1 MAVSASDSLSQIP
14 GFRDPLGERIIVPQ
28 QSGTL
33 LEFLHFCDQLA
44 TAPFFGQALKDR
56 VARLG
61 NFRHSS
67 YCRVRRVQQV
77 VELDGRLALVS
88 AHTAGQRLTEV
99 LEVAARTD
107 LKPSTAGALA
117 VTRQLMASVALLH
130 DFAPYGFHGALG
142 PDRVILAGEGRIVL
156 AEHVLGTVVEE
167 AVEAWG
173 AARLWQE
180 FRIAALPDPKSSH
193 YGRRVDV
200 VQVGLVALALL
211 LGRPLG
217 ALDYPQGL
225 SQLLDQVEETTAE
238 GTQVPLR
245 PPLRGW
251 LERTLGLH
259 PDSAFRTLLEAQKA
273 FGQLLQEEN
282 YSPSFVGWEAFVG
295 VCETAALRVPVVVV
309 TPDVPRVDTDAQLA
323 REPIVASVLTQ
334 TTAIEGERPEAAASV
349 PVVPLSPSTAPP
361 PADQGAVPAEAV
373 TVPHDSGKPEVRGD
387 ADPMARLR
395 EDPFGP
401 WPVASPTG
409 SAATLLETFD
419 TPSAPQSAAAALA
432 AVPATSPEPPR
443 AAADLWA
450 TAPGGDAYARPEPKP
465 ETLFEA
471 PQPRPVEP
479 PARMPAVQV
488 PEWDEPKAPATTS
501 VADWRTRDRGPDL
514 SYLVLS
520 EEEARVAAEREL
532 DVATE
537 EEERAF
543 RRSRRIRVAV
553 LIGLALLAAAAALL
567 APYAW
572 KVVFEGRLVQ
582 GTLQVDSDPQGAVI
596 SIDGQVRGHTPAE
609 LSVRAGEHL
618 LEVQIGGSA
627 TAKKVAIKAN
637 GKTAEKMTFPEA
649 GERGGLMIT
658 TYPSKGKVTV
668 DGIARGDAPVKVTD
682 LQPGSHTL
690 VVETA
695 HGAQEQDVVVQS
707 GRVSQLAVPTVSWL
721 RVTAPFELT
730 VYENGRLIGT
740 TGSAPVMIAPGRR
753 YLDFVNK
760 PVGLRLRQYVDAVAG
775 QVVTVPLEMPTGM
788 MNLYADLQ
796 AEVLV
801 DGTVVGQTPLPSL
814 QVPLGSHDVIFRHPK
829 YGDVRYTVAVTLTAP
844 VKLNVTF
851 QRK

>member
-14 GFRDPLGERIIVPQ
+14 GFRDRLGERVIVPQ
-28 QSGTL
+28 QSGAL

-44 TAPFFGQALKDR
+44 TAPFFAQALKDR
-56 VARLG
+56 VSRLG

-77 VELDGRLALVS
+77 VEQDGRPALVS
-88 AHTAGQRLTEV
+88 AHMAGQRLAEV

-142 PDRVILAGEGRIVL
+142 PDRLILAGEGRIIV

-167 AVEAWG
+167 AAEAWG
-173 AARLWQE
+173 PARLWQE

-200 VQVGLVALALL
+200 VQVGLVALAML

-217 ALDYPQGL
+217 ASEYPQGL
-225 SQLLDQVEETTAE
+225 RQLLDQVEETTPE

-282 YSPSFVGWEAFVG
+282 YGASSVAWEAFVG

-309 TPDVPRVDTDAQLA
+309 TPDAPNVEPETVPTA
-323 REPIVASVLTQ
+323 EPSPAHVRADPVATKAGP
-334 TTAIEGERPEAAASV
+334 TEG
-349 PVVPLSPSTAPP
+349 PS
-361 PADQGAVPAEAV
+361 DQGPVAVEAVPS
-373 TVPHDSGKPEVRGD
+373 PDGSGEPESRGE
-387 ADPMARLR
+387 ADPVARLR

-432 AVPATSPEPPR
+432 AVPDPSPAPPP
-443 AAADLWA
+443 AVVDPWA
-450 TAPGGDAYARPEPKP
+450 TAPAGGSSAKSEPRP

-471 PQPRPVEP
+471 PQQPPVEP
-479 PARMPAVQV
+479 PARMSALPVPAW
-488 PEWDEPKAPATTS
+488 EEPKAPATTS
-501 VADWRTRDRGPDL
+501 VADWRTRDRGQDL
-514 SYLVLS
+514 SYLVLGEGQEPEEAEQPLDDMPS
-520 EEEARVAAEREL
+520 EEE
-532 DVATE
+532 D
-537 EEERAF
+537 RA
-543 RRSRRIRVAV
+543 SRRARRMRVAV
-553 LIGLALLAAAAALL
+553 LIGLALLALAAAVL

-582 GTLQVDSDPQGAVI
+582 GTLVVESDPQGAVI

-609 LSVRAGEHL
+609 LSVKAGEHL

-627 TAKKVAIKAN
+627 TAKKVAIRAN
-637 GKTAEKMTFPEA
+637 EKTSETMTFPEA

-668 DGIARGDAPVKVTD
+668 DGIPRGDAPVKVTD
-682 LQPGSHTL
+682 LQPGAHTL

-721 RVTAPFELT
+721 KVTAPFELT

-740 TGSAPVMIAPGRR
+740 TGAAPVMIAPGRR
-753 YLDFVNK
+753 NLDFVNK
-760 PVGLRLRQYVDAVAG
+760 SVGLKLRQYVDAIAG

-788 MNLYADLQ
+788 MNLYSDQ
-796 AEVLV
+796 PAEVLV
-801 DGTVVGQTPLPSL
+801 DGAVVGQTPLASL

-829 YGDVRYTVAVTLTAP
+829 YGEVRYTVAVTLQAP

-851 QRK
+851 PRK